1 MSTYT
6 VDGIN
11 VSELFQPG
19 SGVSVPEYTGFPIG
33 YTDAGGNRGIAQ
45 CYNFGFMVNGIDVA
59 SRYRGVQV
67 NLPTNLDIDIS
78 VAPYRKFKHVSSLL
92 YAGGG
97 GSGGGGGKGWN
108 GGSRV
113 DGQSGKIGGWG
124 GYSYIRT
131 IPISNYRLL
140 RSTTGTGGNGG
151 ARGNDSNNPSQ
162 QARVGGD
169 GASGNAGNRSE
180 LGYLNIG
187 GNTYTVI
194 HTANGGG
201 GGGGGPGGRSG
212 TVTYDGNAGFNSGN
226 SGSSGGSSAN
236 ADTANNNSYLY
247 RHSTADGTPGAAPP
261 QQTDGN
267 PGEKGMCWLWF
278 MYGKN

>member
-1 MSTYT
+1 MSNYT

-11 VSELFQPG
+11 VSDLILAG
-19 SGVSVPEYTGFPIG
+19 TNVTVSEYTNFPV
-33 YTDAGGNRGIAQ
+33 GGGGGDNRGIAQ

-67 NLPTNLDIDIS
+67 NLPTNVDIDIS
-78 VAPYRKFKHVSSLL
+78 VAPYRKFKHVSSLM

-113 DGQSGKIGGWG
+113 DGEPGKVGGWG

-131 IPISNYRLL
+131 VPISNYSVL
-140 RSTTGTGGNGG
+140 RCTSGTGGNGG
-151 ARGNDSNNPSQ
+151 ARGNDSNTPSQ
-162 QARVGGD
+162 QARTGGD
-169 GASGNAGNRSE
+169 GASGNAGNSSE
-180 LGYLNIG
+180 LGYFNIG
-187 GNTYTVI
+187 GNTYTII

-212 TVTYDGNAGFNSGN
+212 TTTSAGTPGNNSGL
-226 SGSSGGSSAN
+226 SGSLGGSSEN
-236 ADTANNNSYLY
+236 ADTANSNSYLY
-247 RHSTADGTPGAAPP
+247 RATGVDGTPGAAPP
-261 QQTDGN
+261 QQTVGN
-267 PGEKGMCWLWF
+267 PGEAGYGWLWF
-278 MYGKN
+278 MYAKN